1 MRLFNKNIKK
11 NPIIVAEIGINHE
24 GSFIKAKKLI
34 KLAKEN
40 GADAVK
46 FQSFTPENY
55 ISSSDP
61 TRLKR
66 IKKFCLSDKDFIKL
80 SNYCKKIKI
89 SFFSTP
95 ITIDYVK
102 KLNPIVEVFKI
113 SSGDFTFKPL
123 IKECIKTKKPIIL
136 STGLSD
142 TKTVQKTLNYIK
154 KIGGYNYLNKI
165 VLMHCVSAY
174 PVPLEDVNLYSIN
187 YLKQKFKTVIGYSNH
202 ALGTDVCKI
211 ALMLGAS
218 IIEVHFTDKRKG
230 KKFHDHK
237 LSYEP
242 SELQD
247 LVNFR
252 DNYKMILGSKNKK
265 IKKSEIPFLKHARK
279 GICYKKD
286 LKKNTVITFQCL
298 TFLRPAEEFL
308 FSEVNKIL
316 GKKLKYNV
324 CKNEITRKNDFY
336 N

>member
-1 MRLFNKNIKK
+1 MNLFNKNIKK

-61 TRLKR
+61 KRLKR
-66 IKKFCLSDKDFIKL
+66 IKKFCLGIKDFIKL
-80 SNYCKKIKI
+80 SNYCKKIRI

-102 KLNPIVEVFKI
+102 KLNPFVDVFKI
-113 SSGDFTFKPL
+113 SSGDFIFKPL
-123 IKECIKTKKPIIL
+123 IKECINTKKPIIL

-142 TKTVQKTLNYIK
+142 TKTIQKILNYIK
-154 KIGGYNYLNKI
+154 IIGGNNYLKKI

-174 PVPLEDVNLYSIN
+174 PAPLTDVNLNSIN
-187 YLKQKFKTVIGYSNH
+187 FLKEKFKTVIGYSNH
-202 ALGTDVCKI
+202 ALGKDVCKI

-218 IIEVHFTDKRKG
+218 IIEVHFTDNRKG

-242 SELQD
+242 LELKE

-252 DNYKMILGSKNKK
+252 DNYKMIIGLKNKK

-279 GICYKKD
+279 GICYKND
-286 LKKNTVITFQCL
+286 LKKGTIINSKSL
-298 TFLRPAEEFL
+298 TFLRPAEEF
-308 FSEVNKIL
+308 FFFEVNKIL
-316 GKKLKYNV
+316 GKKLKRNV
-324 CKNEITRKNDFY
+324 YKNEIARKNDFY
-336 N
+336 H

>member
-1 MRLFNKNIKK
+1 MKLFDKNIEK
-11 NPIIVAEIGINHE
+11 NPVIVAEIGINHE
-24 GSFIKAKKLI
+24 GSIIKAKKLI
-34 KLAKEN
+34 QLAKEN

-61 TRLKR
+61 ERLKR
-66 IKKFCLSDKDFIKL
+66 IKKFCLSHKDFIEL
-80 SNYCKKIKI
+80 SNYCKKIGI
-89 SFFSTP
+89 NFFSTP

-102 KLNPIVEVFKI
+102 KLNPLVGVFKI

-123 IKECIKTKKPIIL
+123 IKECVKTKKPIIL

-142 TKTVQKTLNYIK
+142 EKTIKEILNFIK
-154 KIGGYNYLNKI
+154 KIGGNNYLKKI

-174 PVPLEDVNLYSIN
+174 PAPLEDVNLYSIN
-187 YLKQKFKTVIGYSNH
+187 FLKEKFKTITGYSNH

-218 IIEVHFTDKRKG
+218 MIEVHFTDKRIG

-252 DNYKMILGSKNKK
+252 NNYITILGSKNKK
-265 IKKSEIPFLKHARK
+265 IRKSEIPFLKHARK
-279 GICYKKD
+279 GICYKED
-286 LKKNTVITFQCL
+286 LKKNTIIDMKCL

-308 FSEVNKIL
+308 FFEVNKIL
-316 GKKLKYNV
+316 GKKLKRDVNR
-324 CKNEITRKNDFY
+324 NEIARKNDFY
-336 N
+336 K